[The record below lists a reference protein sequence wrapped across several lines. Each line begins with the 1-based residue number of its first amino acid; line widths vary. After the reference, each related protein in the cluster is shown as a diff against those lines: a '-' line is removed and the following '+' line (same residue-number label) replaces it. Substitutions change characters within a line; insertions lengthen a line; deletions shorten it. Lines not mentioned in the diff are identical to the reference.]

1 MNYAIVFKLLA
12 MIFGILFVSMSVC
25 LGVCL
30 WFSDMILEQ
39 EALHSW
45 IACVAVALLICAIFY
60 MPSRRASPKLF
71 RREAMCIIGVGWILS
86 SIFGAL
92 PFILIADCNFIDAF
106 FESASGFTTTG
117 ASVFADVSSLSNSLI
132 FWRCLTQ
139 WIGGLG
145 VVVFFVVILS
155 FVGAG
160 ARILYSNEATVD
172 SLEHD
177 SGRIKNSVIKIFY
190 IYIGLSLVCLLSFWI
205 CGMDFFN
212 ALCHMCTT
220 VSTGGFELRNSGI
233 ASYDSAMLEWITVL
247 FMFLGGTSFVLILRF
262 LNGNFQYIKRNTEFK
277 FYCGILLFTI
287 LVVALSLVDFQNFDS
302 WHKSFRM
309 ATFQCVSIMTTTGFV
324 IADYDTWLP
333 LASIIL
339 FMLMVVGGCSGST
352 SGGLKVFRVA
362 AALKLVYHNIEK
374 SFRTKLV
381 RSTLLNGKA
390 LTESTSLSILI
401 FITLYVL
408 IFFAGVIVVSI
419 FDNEMSFAGTMSAV
433 IASLSNIGVGLAEVG
448 AYADYSHLSDV
459 SKFTLGFLMIIGRI
473 ELYAILVLFVPS
485 FWRSFR

>member
-1 MNYAIVFKLLA
+1 MNYPIVFKLLA
-12 MIFGILFVSMSVC
+12 MIFGILFISMSMC
-25 LGVCL
+25 FGVCL
-30 WFSDMILEQ
+30 WYSDLIVEQ

-45 IACVAVALLICAIFY
+45 IACVAVAFLICAIFY
-60 MPSRRASPKLF
+60 MPSRKASPKLF
-71 RREAMCIIGVGWILS
+71 RREAMCIIGAGWILS
-86 SIFGAL
+86 SVFGAL
-92 PFILIADCNFIDAF
+92 PFVLISESNFVDAF

-117 ASVFADVSSLSNSLI
+117 ASVFADLSSLPNSLI

-145 VVVFFVVILS
+145 VVVFFVVVLS
-155 FVGAG
+155 FIGAG

-190 IYIGLSLVCLLSFWI
+190 LYIGLSLICLLSFFA

-212 ALCHMCTT
+212 ALCHTCTT

-233 ASYDSAMLEWITVL
+233 ASYNSPVLEWITIV
-247 FMFLGGTSFVLILRF
+247 FMFLGGTSFVLILRA
-262 LNGNFQYIKRNTEFK
+262 LSGNFSYLKRNTEFR
-277 FYCGILLFTI
+277 FYCGILFFAI
-287 LVVALSLVDFQNFDS
+287 LVVSLSLIDFQNFSS
-302 WHKSFRM
+302 WHNSIRI

-324 IADYDTWLP
+324 IDNYDVWLP
-333 LASIIL
+333 LTSIIL
-339 FMLMVVGGCSGST
+339 FMLMVIGGCSGST

-381 RSTLLNGKA
+381 RPALLNGKA
-390 LTESTSLSILI
+390 LNENTALSILI
-401 FITLYVL
+401 FVSLYAL
-408 IFFAGVIVVSI
+408 IFFAGVILVSL
-419 FDNEMSFAGTMSAV
+419 FDSEMSFAGTMSAV

-459 SKFTLGFLMIIGRI
+459 SKLVLGFLMIIGRI
-473 ELYAILVLFVPS
+473 ELYAVLVLFVPS